1 MLLSGVVSFALAP
14 VMIHSLGEFYYG
26 VWIVANSILSYY
38 SLCDGGLSLTVQRF
52 VALYR
57 GEHDDTSG
65 AESVNAAVML
75 VSGIAVGLLGVTGAA
90 VLVAPRFFKIASP
103 DVSTFRWALL
113 LLGSSAAFSFPT
125 RPMAA
130 YLRGIQRFDLCNA
143 LGIGALLIR
152 AAGVLVA
159 LQISAGI
166 VGVGI
171 ATLISA
177 CMSLVGHA
185 VVLRRNDSRL
195 LRSGWPVRRRM
206 RELSQFSFY
215 VFLTTL
221 GDYLRF
227 HVDAIVVAKCI
238 SVAAVTSYTVCSS
251 LAAYFISVMW
261 GLSAPL
267 MTEIVS
273 LRNKQDAA
281 QQRQFFL
288 FASKI
293 TMLAAV
299 LGGVLLLANG
309 RPILRFWVGERFV
322 AAYPV
327 LLALIIAHLFDTGQA
342 PSLHLLYATGKH
354 TALGCW
360 TVLEGI
366 ANLCLSVYLAGRFG
380 IEGVALG
387 TVIPMLVIKLAVQ
400 PAYTL
405 RVAGVPI
412 RDYLGCSI
420 LKPLVIGSVVAVGS
434 WIFAAEPRSVAGLA
448 FRFAWQTALF
458 AALTFTFALE
468 GSQRGALMRA
478 VASRVPLPWQ
488 SRVAGRIEHA

>member
-38 SLCDGGLSLTVQRF
+38 SLCDGGMSLTVQRF

-57 GEHDDTSG
+57 GEHDDSSA

-75 VSGIAVGLLGVTGAA
+75 VSGIAVGLLAVTGAA
-90 VLVAPRFFKIASP
+90 VLVAPTFFNIASP
-103 DVSTFRWALL
+103 DVSAFRWALL
-113 LLGSSAAFSFPT
+113 LLGSSAAVSFPT

-143 LGIGALLIR
+143 LAIGALFIR

-159 LQISAGI
+159 LQISSGI
-166 VGVGI
+166 VGVGV
-171 ATLISA
+171 ATLVSA
-177 CMSLVGHA
+177 CMSLAGHA
-185 VVLRRNDSRL
+185 VVLRRSDSRL
-195 LRSGWPVRRRM
+195 LCWGWPGRGRM
-206 RELSQFSFY
+206 RQLSQFSFY

-273 LRNKQDAA
+273 LRDKQDGA
-281 QQRQFFL
+281 QRQFFL

-299 LGGVLLLANG
+299 LGSVLLLANG

-354 TALGCW
+354 TALGIW

-380 IEGVALG
+380 IVGVALG
-387 TVIPMLVIKLAVQ
+387 TVIPMLVVKLVVQ

-412 RDYLGCSI
+412 RDYLRGSI
-420 LKPLVIGSVVAVGS
+420 LKPLAIGSVVAVAS
-434 WIFAAEPRSVAGLA
+434 WVFAAEPRSMAGLA
-448 FRFAWQTALF
+448 WRFAWQTVLF

-468 GSQRGALMRA
+468 TSQRGVLMRA
-478 VASRVPLPWQ
+478 VASRLPLPWQ